1 MKTFF
6 LTGFVFFVFLFSTS
20 YGQNFIGMTK
30 DEIKQTMNES
40 KKEFYFAKEVNTDKY
55 HFLKFENMDET
66 KTMLFILSENGKCK
80 YTKLMCD
87 YSLLKHFE
95 DSLNSNYEYQKNMKW
110 IDYSENDS
118 IPDYLIELEKR
129 DWFFT
134 IKTSPIKN

>member
-1 MKTFF
+1 
-6 LTGFVFFVFLFSTS
+6 
-20 YGQNFIGMTK
+20 
-30 DEIKQTMNES
+30 
-40 KKEFYFAKEVNTDKY
+40 
-55 HFLKFENMDET
+55 
-66 KTMLFILSENGKCK
+66 
-80 YTKLMCD
+80 MCD
-87 YSLLKHFE
+87 YSLLKSFE